1 MGNSQKRVEG
11 SPNLTCLN
19 PVPPVSFLSGCAVT
33 QARSLE
39 VIPESPSGPS
49 TTRAQQTPLLCC
61 VPAAW
66 PWFRPLF
73 SPVRVALTC
82 RLPSTHILPAPQ
94 RALKCPSRD
103 VRPLLPL
110 KTSGASQAPQG
121 TTPAAW
127 RHAGL
132 HFLALPPLQ
141 PPVPHACLQLPP
153 GLPRCCTSLQHV
165 RRLSLFFVLSDFLCL
180 PHRLLLVVWPLFLKS
195 PGMLS
200 RQSFS

>member
-1 MGNSQKRVEG
+1 MVPCGRGGLGVGSGSVWKAGKGEISAWLSISSHPFSGEKRICLLSLSMGNSQKRVEG

-33 QARSLE
+33 QAQSLE

-49 TTRAQQTPLLCC
+49 PTRAQQTPLLCC

-82 RLPSTHILPAPQ
+82 RLASTHILPAPQ

-121 TTPAAW
+121 TTPAA
-127 RHAGL
+127 
-132 HFLALPPLQ
+132 
-141 PPVPHACLQLPP
+141 
-153 GLPRCCTSLQHV
+153 
-165 RRLSLFFVLSDFLCL
+165 
-180 PHRLLLVVWPLFLKS
+180 
-195 PGMLS
+195 
-200 RQSFS
+200 